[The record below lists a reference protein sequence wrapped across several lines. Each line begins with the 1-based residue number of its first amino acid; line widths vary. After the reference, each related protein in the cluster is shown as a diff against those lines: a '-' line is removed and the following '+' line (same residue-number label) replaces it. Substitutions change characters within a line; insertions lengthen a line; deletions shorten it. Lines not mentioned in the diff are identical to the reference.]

1 MLLDSELYHA
11 VKCSCKLSIL
21 FLGAYSSLVH
31 TQLPILASWSIL
43 SCPYSF
49 PGPYSLSTQLHT
61 IPHYP
66 FPVFLAALYTLV
78 LLHMPFPHV
87 AGRNDTLGTLE
98 TLADRIAF
106 AEARKPHTKPCV
118 TEYRTRQTELY
129 RRSKKSTTNQ
139 YIGEKTQ
146 AGQKC
151 VARF

>member
-106 AEARKPHTKPCV
+106 AEAGKLHTKPCV
-118 TEYRTRQTELY
+118 TELAKPSSTDDL
-129 RRSKKSTTNQ
+129 RRAPLTN
-139 YIGEKTQ
+139 ISAKKTQ